1 MKRKKKRSNLLTF
14 TILSNDASQVVKQF
28 HMNKNLLYGMAT
40 LAVIPVVALIYYFNG
55 NLSKQA
61 EIEELSSYLKVE
73 TAKSEQLQDSMAV
86 LEEETGETRARLE
99 ELTELEA
106 QMRNYMNELP
116 TLVEPS
122 GGIHISAD
130 GTNTDF
136 SGDGL
141 SFLASRELVERYKE
155 TLAIADE
162 VSTELQFT
170 PTAWPTNPESI
181 TSDFGVR
188 NDPFRQ
194 SSSFHS
200 GVDIRGYYGTPVY
213 ATADGT
219 VSMAKYYGSY
229 GNAIIITHSDTFQTL
244 YGHLMEMDVEDGDVV
259 KKGDIIGSVG
269 STGRSTGPHLHY
281 EVIKDGE
288 PVDPK
293 AYFNMDGEFEIE

>member
-1 MKRKKKRSNLLTF
+1 LKRKKKRSNLLTF

-28 HMNKNLLYGMAT
+28 HMNKSLLYSIA
-40 LAVIPVVALIYYFNG
+40 AFAAIPVLALIYYIHANHG
-55 NLSKQA
+55 QQA

-73 TAKSEQLQDSMAV
+73 TAKSEQLQDTMAV
-86 LEEETGETRARLE
+86 LEEETGDTRARLK
-99 ELTELEA
+99 ELTELEV
-106 QMRNYMNELP
+106 QMRNYINELP

-122 GGIHISAD
+122 GGIHIAAD
-130 GTNTDF
+130 GTNTEV
-136 SGDGL
+136 SADGL
-141 SFLASRELVERYKE
+141 SFLASKELVERYKE

-162 VSTELQFT
+162 VSIELQYT
-170 PTAWPTNPESI
+170 PTAWPTNPDSI

-188 NDPFRQ
+188 NDPFQR

-219 VSMAKYYGSY
+219 VTMAKYYSSY
-229 GNAIIITHSDTFQTL
+229 GNAIIIKHSSTFQTL
-244 YGHLMEMDVEDGDVV
+244 YGHLMEIDVEDGEVV

-293 AYFNMDGEFEIE
+293 AYFNLYGEFDIE